1 MSILLFSSKSRRL
14 FSYSFCI
21 TVLCMLKKKKK
32 RLNGSLIWSIFFSCH
47 LPIWWPQCTSIW
59 ADWAILCWCAWI
71 SEWEWAECSFY
82 SLQSWQGKELIPVM
96 KPWLFTR
103 ENVIRAKNSF
113 DMKLITALLH
123 VESLWLSG
131 SVSIWVQNR
140 KLKVWLLTRTQ
151 NFFIVQCLWQDKRI
165 LPLILSI
172 LFGENLSELGIRKS
186 KVELRKW
193 SGEGII
199 LFSDIVWLDNYTTVR
214 SLLHLK

>member
-32 RLNGSLIWSIFFSCH
+32 RLNGSVIWSIFFSCH
-47 LPIWWPQCTSIW
+47 LPIWRPQCTSIW

-123 VESLWLSG
+123 VESLWLGG
-131 SVSIWVQNR
+131 SVSIWVQNP

-165 LPLILSI
+165 FAFNSV
-172 LFGENLSELGIRKS
+172 NSVWWKS
-186 KVELRKW
+186 FRIGDTEK
-193 SGEGII
+193 
-199 LFSDIVWLDNYTTVR
+199 
-214 SLLHLK
+214 